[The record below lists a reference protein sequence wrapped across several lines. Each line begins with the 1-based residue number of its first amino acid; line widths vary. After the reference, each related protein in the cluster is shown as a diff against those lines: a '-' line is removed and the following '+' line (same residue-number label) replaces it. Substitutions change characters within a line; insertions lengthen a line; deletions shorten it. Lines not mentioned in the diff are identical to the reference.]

1 MTTETVLLVMLV
13 FALIATRLVEE
24 RRWRAGRMTDRT
36 AALLVVARLPVLI
49 LGFGLIAGRPAGET
63 LLLTAIAAGVAGLL
77 YRRVLA
83 RLRRVRDTR

>member
-1 MTTETVLLVMLV
+1 MATETVLLALLV
-13 FALIATRLVEE
+13 FALIATRLIEE

-36 AALLVVARLPVLI
+36 AAALVVARLPVLI

-63 LLLTAIAAGVAGLL
+63 LLLTAIATGVAGLL

-83 RLRRVRDTR
+83 RLRRARDTR